1 MPYTCCYL
9 TAFVLIKVAYVIYD
23 AGVETVISIPPRDPS
38 KNRTLVGQ

>member
-23 AGVETVISIPPRDPS
+23 ADVETAISIPPRDPS